1 MRAAGMTLAL
11 AAGLNGCA
19 MVGTAYDAATSVL
32 VDYCAQPPV
41 VRMATQIVISGRAYD
56 HSVCDLV
63 SEAGASQAL
72 IVAAAEAVVDGEGA
86 DDE

>member
-1 MRAAGMTLAL
+1 MRPAGMTLAL

-19 MVGTAYDAATSVL
+19 MVGT
-32 VDYCAQPPV
+32 
-41 VRMATQIVISGRAYD
+41 AYD

-72 IVAAAEAVVDGEGA
+72 IVAAAEAAA
-86 DDE
+86 DE